1 MAVEDV
7 IKLVKKVA
15 TEVIPDTITF
25 TDVKVEAS
33 NVVLYTPNLE
43 IFSDNNDLIRKL
55 AQNVRKRIVI
65 KADSSVR
72 KPIISAKQKL
82 KEILPDEAGIVD
94 TRFDEINGDVIIYQ
108 LDNSNP
114 KLVEETFKKVAKDY
128 GSINTLVNAA
138 GFNIPQKFISEID
151 IDLWKGVIND
161 DINGFFNLIK
171 TGLPYLRES
180 QGSIVFISSAGLFK
194 YPPGDILSVA
204 PKATIEHVLKGIAK
218 EEGKNGVR
226 ANSIALGVIDTGIFH
241 RLREENN
248 TFFDD
253 AWHEAVMN
261 TLAIKRFGFPKEVA
275 DTAVFL
281 ASSKGGY
288 ITGHCIPV
296 DGGYHL

>member
-1 MAVEDV
+1 MIDSNFKDGCVLIVGGSGGIGSLCAQEFSNSNA
-7 IKLVKKVA
+7 KVA
-15 TEVIPDTITF
+15 ITYY
-25 TDVKVEAS
+25 KNEQA
-33 NVVLYTPNLE
+33 
-43 IFSDNNDLIRKL
+43 
-55 AQNVRKRIVI
+55 A
-65 KADSSVR
+65 
-72 KPIISAKQKL
+72 
-82 KEILPDEAGIVD
+82 VD
-94 TRFDEINGDVIIYQ
+94 IANEINADVNIYQ
-108 LDNSNP
+108 LDNSDS
-114 KLVEETFKKVAKDY
+114 KSVEDTFKNVIKDY

-138 GFNIPQKFISEID
+138 GFDIPQKFINEID
-151 IDLWKGVIND
+151 IDLWKGVID
-161 DINGFFNLIK
+161 ADINGFFNLIK
-171 TGLPYLRES
+171 SGLPYLRES
-180 QGSIVFISSAGLFK
+180 KGSIVFISSAGLFK

-204 PKATIEHVLKGIAK
+204 PKATIEHVLRGIAK
-218 EEGKNGVR
+218 EEGKNGIR

-288 ITGHCIPV
+288 ITGHCVPV

>member
-1 MAVEDV
+1 MIDSNFNNGCVLIVGGSGGIGSLCAQEFANSGAN
-7 IKLVKKVA
+7 VA
-15 TEVIPDTITF
+15 ITYYKNEQAAI
-25 TDVKVEAS
+25 DIA
-33 NVVLYTPNLE
+33 N
-43 IFSDNNDLIRKL
+43 
-55 AQNVRKRIVI
+55 
-65 KADSSVR
+65 
-72 KPIISAKQKL
+72 
-82 KEILPDEAGIVD
+82 
-94 TRFDEINGDVIIYQ
+94 EINAHVKIYQ
-108 LDNSNP
+108 LDNSDP
-114 KLVEETFKKVAKDY
+114 KSVEDTFKKVIKEH

-138 GFNIPQKFISEID
+138 GFDIPQKFIGEID
-151 IDLWKGVIND
+151 IDLWKGVID
-161 DINGFFNLIK
+161 ADINGFFNLIK
-171 TGLPYLRES
+171 SGLPYLRDS

-218 EEGKNGVR
+218 EEGKNGIR

-248 TFFDD
+248 SFFDD

-275 DTAVFL
+275 NTAVFL
-281 ASSKGGY
+281 ASSRAGY

>member
-1 MAVEDV
+1 MIDLNFKKGCALIVGGSGGIGSLCAQEFANSDA
-7 IKLVKKVA
+7 KVA
-15 TEVIPDTITF
+15 ITYYQNEQAAVDLANEINS
-25 TDVKVEAS
+25 DVK
-33 NVVLYTPNLE
+33 
-43 IFSDNNDLIRKL
+43 
-55 AQNVRKRIVI
+55 
-65 KADSSVR
+65 
-72 KPIISAKQKL
+72 
-82 KEILPDEAGIVD
+82 
-94 TRFDEINGDVIIYQ
+94 IYQ
-108 LDNSNP
+108 LDNSDS
-114 KLVEETFKKVAKDY
+114 KSVEDTFKKVIDDY

-138 GFNIPQKFISEID
+138 GFDIPQKFISEID
-151 IDLWKGVIND
+151 ADLWREVID
-161 DINGFFNLIK
+161 ADINGFFNLIK
-171 TGLPYLRES
+171 SGLPYLRES

-253 AWHEAVMN
+253 VWHESVMN

-281 ASSKGGY
+281 ASSRAGY

>member
-1 MAVEDV
+1 MIDSNFNNGCVLIVGGSGGIGSLCAQEFANTGANVAITYYKNEQAAID
-7 IKLVKKVA
+7 IANKINAEVK
-15 TEVIPDTITF
+15 
-25 TDVKVEAS
+25 
-33 NVVLYTPNLE
+33 
-43 IFSDNNDLIRKL
+43 
-55 AQNVRKRIVI
+55 
-65 KADSSVR
+65 
-72 KPIISAKQKL
+72 
-82 KEILPDEAGIVD
+82 
-94 TRFDEINGDVIIYQ
+94 IYQ
-108 LDNSNP
+108 LDNSDP
-114 KLVEETFKKVAKDY
+114 KSVEDTFKKVIKEY

-138 GFNIPQKFISEID
+138 GFDIPQKFISEID
-151 IDLWKGVIND
+151 ADLWRGVID
-161 DINGFFNLIK
+161 ADINGFFNLIK
-171 TGLPYLRES
+171 FGLPYLRES

-261 TLAIKRFGFPKEVA
+261 TLAIIRFGFPKEVA

-281 ASSKGGY
+281 ASSRAGY

>member
-1 MAVEDV
+1 MIDQNFKNGCALIVGGSGGIGSLCAEEFSNSGAKV
-7 IKLVKKVA
+7 AITYYKNEQAAIKLA
-15 TEVIPDTITF
+15 NDIDA
-25 TDVKVEAS
+25 DV
-33 NVVLYTPNLE
+33 NT
-43 IFSDNNDLIRKL
+43 
-55 AQNVRKRIVI
+55 
-65 KADSSVR
+65 
-72 KPIISAKQKL
+72 
-82 KEILPDEAGIVD
+82 
-94 TRFDEINGDVIIYQ
+94 YQ
-108 LDNSNP
+108 LDNSNS
-114 KLVEETFKKVAKDY
+114 KSVEDTFEQVVKDF

-138 GFNIPQKFISEID
+138 GFDIPQKFISEID
-151 IDLWKGVIND
+151 IELWREVID
-161 DINGFFNLIK
+161 ADINGFFNLIRF
-171 TGLPYLRES
+171 GLPYLRKS
-180 QGSIVFISSAGLFK
+180 HGSIVFISSAGLFK

-204 PKATIEHVLKGIAK
+204 PKATIEHVLKGVAK

-248 TFFDD
+248 TFFDE

-261 TLAIKRFGFPKEVA
+261 TLAIKRFGLPQEVA

>member
-1 MAVEDV
+1 MTDSNFKKGCVLIVGGSGGIGSLCAQEFANSGATVAITYYKNEQAAFKIANEIDAN
-7 IKLVKKVA
+7 VK
-15 TEVIPDTITF
+15 
-25 TDVKVEAS
+25 
-33 NVVLYTPNLE
+33 
-43 IFSDNNDLIRKL
+43 
-55 AQNVRKRIVI
+55 
-65 KADSSVR
+65 
-72 KPIISAKQKL
+72 
-82 KEILPDEAGIVD
+82 
-94 TRFDEINGDVIIYQ
+94 IYQ
-108 LDNSNP
+108 LDNSDP
-114 KLVEETFKKVAKDY
+114 KSVEDTLIKVIKDH

-138 GFNIPQKFISEID
+138 GFDIPQKLISEID
-151 IDLWKGVIND
+151 IDLWKGVID
-161 DINGFFNLIK
+161 ADINGVFNLVK
-171 TGLPYLRES
+171 FGLPHLRQS
-180 QGSIVFISSAGLFK
+180 KGSIVFISSAGLFK

-218 EEGKNGVR
+218 EEGSNGVR
-226 ANSIALGVIDTGIFH
+226 ANSIALGIIDTGIFH
-241 RLREENN
+241 RLREEEN

>member
-1 MAVEDV
+1 MIDLNFKKGCVLIVGGSGGIGSLCAQEFANSDA
-7 IKLVKKVA
+7 KVA
-15 TEVIPDTITF
+15 ITYYKNEKAAVDLANEINS
-25 TDVKVEAS
+25 DVK
-33 NVVLYTPNLE
+33 
-43 IFSDNNDLIRKL
+43 
-55 AQNVRKRIVI
+55 
-65 KADSSVR
+65 
-72 KPIISAKQKL
+72 
-82 KEILPDEAGIVD
+82 
-94 TRFDEINGDVIIYQ
+94 IYQ
-108 LDNSNP
+108 LYNSDSMS
-114 KLVEETFKKVAKDY
+114 VEDTFRKVINDY

-138 GFNIPQKFISEID
+138 GFDIPQKFISEID
-151 IDLWKGVIND
+151 ADLWRGVID
-161 DINGFFNLIK
+161 ADINGFFNLIK
-171 TGLPYLRES
+171 SGLPYLRES
-180 QGSIVFISSAGLFK
+180 QGSIVYISSAGLFK

>member
-1 MAVEDV
+1 MIDLNFKKGCVLIVGGSGGIGSLCAQEFANSDA
-7 IKLVKKVA
+7 KVA
-15 TEVIPDTITF
+15 ITYYKNKKAAVDLANEINS
-25 TDVKVEAS
+25 DVK
-33 NVVLYTPNLE
+33 
-43 IFSDNNDLIRKL
+43 
-55 AQNVRKRIVI
+55 
-65 KADSSVR
+65 
-72 KPIISAKQKL
+72 
-82 KEILPDEAGIVD
+82 
-94 TRFDEINGDVIIYQ
+94 IYQ
-108 LDNSNP
+108 LDNSDS
-114 KLVEETFKKVAKDY
+114 KSVEDTFKKVINDY

-138 GFNIPQKFISEID
+138 GFDIPQKFISEID
-151 IDLWKGVIND
+151 ADLWRGVID
-161 DINGFFNLIK
+161 ADINGFFNLIK
-171 TGLPYLRES
+171 SGLPYLRES
-180 QGSIVFISSAGLFK
+180 QGSIVYISSAGLFK